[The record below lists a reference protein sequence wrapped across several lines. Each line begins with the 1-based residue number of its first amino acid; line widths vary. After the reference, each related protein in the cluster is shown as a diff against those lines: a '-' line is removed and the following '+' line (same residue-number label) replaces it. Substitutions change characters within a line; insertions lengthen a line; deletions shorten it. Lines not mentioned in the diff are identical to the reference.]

1 MTLESMKHQISDQA
15 HKLFIEPFSGNMSPI
30 YSKYGRYVL
39 IVLIALGIILGL
51 RMGYRWYDI
60 KRNEAAQRAFSQ
72 AVAQFDHAQQATVD
86 TWSEVAM
93 AFKLGYEH
101 HSSSSLAPYFLAF
114 QAQALMRQGHH
125 REALDL
131 LDSLEKQGVSTQF
144 ASLYTIQKALIKLDQ
159 EDATLQEQGL
169 QELLAIVQDTKNPH
183 RDEALYYLGFY
194 YWSRGDLARAKA
206 EWQLLVQLFPA
217 HGQAGSA
224 YAAQAQVRL
233 NQIA

>member
-1 MTLESMKHQISDQA
+1 MTLESMKHHISDQA
-15 HKLFIEPFSGNMSPI
+15 YKLFIEPFSGNMPPT

-39 IVLIALGIILGL
+39 IILVALGIILGI

-72 AVAQFDHAQQATVD
+72 AVAQFDKAQQAPVD
-86 TWSEVAM
+86 MWGEVAM
-93 AFKLGYEH
+93 AFKLGYEQ

-114 QAQALMRQGHH
+114 QAQALLRQGHY

-131 LDSLEKQGVSTQF
+131 LDSVEKQGTPTPF
-144 ASLYTIQKALIKLDQ
+144 ARLYTIQKTLIKLDQ
-159 EDATLQEQGL
+159 EDTDTQEQGL
-169 QELLAIVQDTKNPH
+169 QELLAIAQDAKNKY

-194 YWSRGDLARAKA
+194 YWSRGDLVRAKA